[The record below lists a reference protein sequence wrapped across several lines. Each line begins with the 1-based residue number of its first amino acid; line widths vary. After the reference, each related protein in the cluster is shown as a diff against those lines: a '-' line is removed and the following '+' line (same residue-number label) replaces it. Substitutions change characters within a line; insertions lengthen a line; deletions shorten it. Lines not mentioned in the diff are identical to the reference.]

1 MTASRCF
8 VAIIAGG
15 LIWMVVGCQG
25 RASIPAGAT
34 EVQSGTGRVSYT
46 AKQTGNVY
54 VLDHD
59 ENKKVFEGQLKR
71 DDQIIVEPDQDK
83 IVVAGENADH
93 NEALTNG
100 HRYGIYF
107 TSNP

>member
-1 MTASRCF
+1 MS
-8 VAIIAGG
+8 IAKHVFTTLMGG
-15 LIWMVVGCQG
+15 AMALAVGCQG
-25 RASIPAGAT
+25 RASIPSGAN
-34 EVQSGTGRVSYT
+34 EVQSGTGRISYT
-46 AKQTGNVY
+46 AHHTGNVF

-59 ENKKVFEGQLKR
+59 KDKKVFEGRLKR

-93 NEALTNG
+93 NESLKEG

-107 TSNP
+107 TQGD